1 MPEVVIIGNDGTEHR
16 FPSGFD
22 PKRAAAI
29 VRRQSE
35 TWADRAGLNEPTDSR
50 VRGFLRGSGAAAAD
64 MVEGAASGLM
74 STAFHGG
81 DLIRR
86 SLGMERVI
94 DSPEAQQA
102 MRAPASVA
110 GTIGRVVEQGAEFAI
125 PLSKV
130 SKSVSALSWLSRM
143 AAEGAAGAGAAGIQ
157 SGGDPTTMTAG
168 ALAPVVGSVALK
180 GARGATNAIRN
191 MAAGAAEDGVGG
203 AIAGVTRAAAPVEP
217 KTALVQALKP
227 RNTRVNFGAG
237 LDRAF
242 PEIKASEQA
251 IGRPIASLDDL
262 LPAVKNAKQRVWSQY
277 EQLAGPQRAIG
288 ARLDLSGVADA
299 IDASIPKR
307 LDMMK
312 PKRAA
317 ALRQMAD
324 AYRNGTFGLDDAE
337 TLLREANADLDA
349 YYNKFPGA
357 RRSTALTNPETAN
370 TVAEAEALR
379 KAIYRKLDATG
390 EGQAAAE
397 LKRRYG
403 ALLEV
408 EDAALRRS
416 NVAARQQPESLSEQI
431 GKVRAAADMARGA
444 WRVAH
449 GDLSGAAD
457 IAAARAG
464 TATAKYLKE
473 QQTTDA
479 LIRRAFASFRGEP
492 VPIPMPAQ
500 PTVAGLLPPAT
511 TRLGGGADRSSVR
524 AVPAEYAK
532 REPLP
537 PSRQLPPGA
546 RPMPAAPD
554 PSSVRAV
561 RGEYGAQVPKPAPKL
576 LPSPARQ
583 MPTGADPSGV
593 RSVEAGRGVQ
603 RDSRT
608 GRMRRVYLST
618 PK

>member
-1 MPEVVIIGNDGTEHR
+1 MPDVVIIGNDGTEHR

-64 MVEGAASGLM
+64 LVEGAASGLM

-102 MRAPASVA
+102 MRAPVSVA
-110 GTIGRVVEQGAEFAI
+110 GTIGRVGEQGAEFAI

-157 SGGDPTTMTAG
+157 SGGDPTTIAAG
-168 ALAPVVGSVALK
+168 ALAPIVGSVAVK
-180 GARGATNAIRN
+180 GARGATSMVRN

-203 AIAGVTRAAAPVEP
+203 AIAGVTRAAVPVEP

-227 RNTRVNFGAG
+227 RNTRVNFGTG
-237 LDRAF
+237 LDRAL

-288 ARLDLSGVADA
+288 VRLDLSGVADA

-370 TVAEAEALR
+370 TVAEADALR
-379 KAIYRKLDATG
+379 KAIYQKLDATG

-431 GKVRAAADMARGA
+431 GRVRAAADMARGA

-464 TATAKYLKE
+464 TATAKYLKD

-479 LIRRAFASFRGEP
+479 LIRRAFASYRGVPTP
-492 VPIPMPAQ
+492 VQMPPLQPI
-500 PTVAGLLPPAT
+500 AGLLPEANV
-511 TRLGGGADRSSVR
+511 RLGSGADPSYVR
-524 AVPAEYAK
+524 AV
-532 REPLP
+532 
-537 PSRQLPPGA
+537 Q
-546 RPMPAAPD
+546 
-554 PSSVRAV
+554 
-561 RGEYGAQVPKPAPKL
+561 GEYGARVPRPEPKRLPA
-576 LPSPARQ
+576 PARQ
-583 MPTGADPSGV
+583 MSAGADASGV
-593 RSVEAGRGVQ
+593 RAVEPERSVQ
-603 RDSRT
+603 RDPRT
-608 GRMRRVYLST
+608 GRMKRVYLST